1 MKKLSLLAALV
12 IMLVSA
18 VQCTEDEAV
27 EASMNQTEFHQIESG
42 EEGADGPDND
52 KDEHKN

>member
-42 EEGADGPDND
+42 EEGDQEIDTERD
-52 KDEHKN
+52 